1 VYFTP
6 FSWEYFY
13 NSFEYYHGWQ
23 GINKSVVRLMFLDNL
38 SDEKRIGQGGTK
50 APFSNV

>member
-6 FSWEYFY
+6 FSWEYLY
-13 NSFEYYHGWQ
+13 KSSEYYHGWQ
-23 GINKSVVRLMFLDNL
+23 DINKSVVHLMFLDNL

-50 APFSNV
+50 DPFSNV